1 MTISLFLFLF
11 VGLYLDNVLPNSYG
25 LRKHWCYCLLP
36 SFWFGGETRRRS
48 QIDEEKSGGKID
60 EYFEAQHMNPQNF
73 EPV

>member
-25 LRKHWCYCLLP
+25 LRKHWCFCLTCCCRHE
-36 SFWFGGETRRRS
+36 SRRRS
-48 QIDEEKSGGKID
+48 RIDEEQSRGKID